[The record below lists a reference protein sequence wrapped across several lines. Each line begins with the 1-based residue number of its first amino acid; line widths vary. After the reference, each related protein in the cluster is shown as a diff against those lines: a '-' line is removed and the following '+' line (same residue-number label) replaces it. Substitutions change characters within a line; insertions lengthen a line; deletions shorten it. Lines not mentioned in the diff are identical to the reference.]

1 MIKDIKPWLSAFRL
15 RTLPLSVS
23 GIILGSCFAFYNG
36 FFNWIVFLLAI
47 LTTIALQ
54 ILSNLA
60 NDLGD
65 SEKGT
70 DNEHRV
76 GPERAVQ
83 SGRITSDQ
91 MFEAVKMNIIIVII
105 LAFLLV
111 YCAFGVRH
119 FLYAV
124 LFLALAGI
132 SIYSA
137 VSYTMGNSAYGYKGL
152 GDLFVLI
159 FFGFVSVV
167 GTYFLHTMQLDHV
180 LVLPALTLG
189 LLSVGVLNL
198 NNMRDIDSDK
208 MSNKMTLAV
217 KMGKKGAKI
226 YHVILIA
233 GAIIISLVFSILY
246 YTSLWN
252 FLFLVTYIPL
262 ILHLK
267 LIIKAK
273 QPNDFDAQLKVLA
286 LTTFVFS
293 LLLGIGYIL

>member
-83 SGRITSDQ
+83 SGKITSDQ
-91 MFEAVKMNIIIVII
+91 MFEAIKMNIIIVII

-189 LLSVGVLNL
+189 LFSVGVLNL

-246 YTSLWN
+246 YTTLWN

-286 LTTFVFS
+286 LTAFVFS

>member
-83 SGRITSDQ
+83 SGKITSDQ
-91 MFEAVKMNIIIVII
+91 MFEAIKMNIIIVII

-246 YTSLWN
+246 YTTLWN

-286 LTTFVFS
+286 LTAFLFS

>member
-83 SGRITSDQ
+83 SGKITSDQ

-226 YHVILIA
+226 YHIILIA
-233 GAIIISLVFSILY
+233 GAPFLY
-246 YTSLWN
+246 L
-252 FLFLVTYIPL
+252 
-262 ILHLK
+262 
-267 LIIKAK
+267 
-273 QPNDFDAQLKVLA
+273 
-286 LTTFVFS
+286 
-293 LLLGIGYIL
+293 

>member
-83 SGRITSDQ
+83 SGKITSDQ
-91 MFEAVKMNIIIVII
+91 MFEAIKMNIIIVII

-246 YTSLWN
+246 YTTLWN

-286 LTTFVFS
+286 LTAFVFS

>member
-208 MSNKMTLAV
+208 LSNKMTLAV

>member
-1 MIKDIKPWLSAFRL
+1 MKDIKPWLSAFRL

-83 SGRITSDQ
+83 SGKITSDQ
-91 MFEAVKMNIIIVII
+91 MFEAIKMNIIIVII

-246 YTSLWN
+246 YTTLWN

-286 LTTFVFS
+286 LTAFVFS

>member
-83 SGRITSDQ
+83 SGKITSDQ
-91 MFEAVKMNIIIVII
+91 MFEAIKMNIIIVII

-180 LVLPALTLG
+180 LVLP
-189 LLSVGVLNL
+189 VLNL

-246 YTSLWN
+246 YTTLWN

-286 LTTFVFS
+286 LTAFVFS

>member
-83 SGRITSDQ
+83 SGKITSDQ

-167 GTYFLHTMQLDHV
+167 GTYFLHTMLLDHV

-226 YHVILIA
+226 YHIILIA
-233 GAIIISLVFSILY
+233 GAIIISLIFSILY

-262 ILHLK
+262 ILHIK
-267 LIIKAK
+267 HIIKAK
-273 QPNDFDAQLKVLA
+273 QPNDFDSQLKVLA